1 MDASPLLPYAGIQFQ
16 IIGQRFRLAV
26 HPAVGP
32 AGGDIPGQV
41 HAHHA
46 GNGIGTPFQGFGIQI
61 RGGEDGA
68 HGTAV
73 ADVAGQGPGV
83 QSFDAQYV
91 LAGKVVGKGLGR
103 SESCWEKAGIP

>member
-1 MDASPLLPYAGIQFQ
+1 MATTDGLAIPRCRHMPASSFQ
-16 IIGQRFRLAV
+16 IIGQRDRLPS
-26 HPAVGP
+26 PAVGP

-46 GNGIGTPFQGFGIQI
+46 GNGPGTPFQGFGIQI
-61 RGGEDGA
+61 RGGDDGA

-83 QSFDAQYV
+83 QSFNTQYV
-91 LAGKVVGKGLGR
+91 LAGSR
-103 SESCWEKAGIP
+103 